1 MKKQRFIMV
10 FTIVFFLINFA
21 VLAKEKIVVLA
32 DENYQPYSFIEKNEL
47 KGIYVEILK
56 EIGKNLK
63 NYEISLEPIPW
74 VRGLKMIE
82 NGEVYAIIP
91 PYFRPVERPY
101 MYYSEPILQEELV
114 LVGLSKLNKKW
125 PQDFKGNKIG
135 INRGYSIF
143 NDAEKKIIKI
153 EEANST
159 EDNIQKL
166 LTGRIDFYTNDKY
179 SILWALENLKKSKLV
194 PSETLVKVHEIV
206 VLRKDWSYI
215 GYSKFYNFSKK
226 QEFESLVNIEIEKM
240 KKNGKIDEI
249 IKRYIGK

>member
-1 MKKQRFIMV
+1 MKKQRFILV

-21 VLAKEKIVVLA
+21 LLAKEKIVILA
-32 DENYQPYSFIEKNEL
+32 DENYSPYSFVEKNEL

-74 VRGLKMIE
+74 IRGLKMIE
-82 NGEVYAIIP
+82 NGEAYAIIP

-101 MYYSEPILQEELV
+101 MYYSEPILEEELV
-114 LVGLSKLNKKW
+114 LVGLSKPNKKW
-125 PQDFKGNKIG
+125 PQDFKENKVG

-143 NDAEKKIIKI
+143 NEAEKKIIKI

-166 LTGRIDFYTNDKY
+166 LTGRIDYYTNDKY
-179 SILWALENLKKSKLV
+179 SILWTLENLKKSKLV
-194 PSETLVKVHEIV
+194 SSEILVKVQEIL
-206 VLRKDWSYI
+206 VLRKDWAYI

-226 QEFESLVNIEIEKM
+226 QEFEFLINTEIEKM